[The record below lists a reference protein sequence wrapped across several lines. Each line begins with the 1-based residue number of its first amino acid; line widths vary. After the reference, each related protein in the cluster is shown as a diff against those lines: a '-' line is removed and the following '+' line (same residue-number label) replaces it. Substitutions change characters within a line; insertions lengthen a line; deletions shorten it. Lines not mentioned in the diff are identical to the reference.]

1 MHQRLCADYIFVDRE
16 TVLVAL
22 KSLNPDEVSFR
33 QAHQFHKQKDRVEGP
48 NQLWHIDDNDK
59 LKLFGFSIHECRNRY
74 IWKVL

>member
-33 QAHQFHKQKDRVEGP
+33 QAHQFYKQKDRVEGP
-48 NQLWHIDDNDK
+48 NQLWHIDGNDK
-59 LKLFGFSIHECRNRY
+59 LKLFGFSIHECINRY